1 MKPENLLLDQNK
13 NIKVVDFGLSNI
25 YNNDKNGNTL
35 KTACGSPCYAAP
47 EMIAGK
53 RYKGVSVDIWS
64 CGIILYAMLYG
75 YLPFEDSNTSK
86 LYKKILSGEY
96 ETQKNISKEANHLLK
111 SILTVDP
118 EKRYKLHQIKKHPWF
133 NIMKPENNEG
143 IIIGFHH
150 IPVNLN

>member
-1 MKPENLLLDQNK
+1 M
-13 NIKVVDFGLSNI
+13 
-25 YNNDKNGNTL
+25 

-47 EMIAGK
+47 EMIAGR
-53 RYKGVSVDIWS
+53 RYKGLGVDIWS

-86 LYKKILSGEY
+86 LYKKILAGEY
-96 ETQKNISKEANHLLK
+96 EINNFISNEANQLVK

-118 EKRYKLHQIKKHPWF
+118 EKRLKLHQIKKHIWY
-133 NIMKPENNEG
+133 NLTKPENSEG

-150 IPVNLN
+150 ITVFLYELFIILHI